1 MPKTE
6 FVVPPGPGA
15 GSRLD
20 VYLAG
25 QVPGLSRAA
34 AGKLIDA
41 GKVLVEGKA
50 GKASVRLREGDKI
63 TVELVTADETAGGLK
78 PQAIPLKI
86 LHVDEDVI
94 VLDKPSGLVVHP
106 GAGNEAGTLANAL
119 LALFPEIAG
128 VGPEERP
135 GIVHRLDKGTS
146 GVMVVARSPRAYAS
160 LVVQFKRHDIRKT
173 YIGLVYGRVA
183 SAEGHIDWP
192 IGRHAT
198 KRKKISTHSKN
209 PRQAETFFRVLEA
222 LPCATLLEVTPLTG
236 RTHQIRVH
244 LAAAG
249 HPIVGDALYGRK
261 KEAKKYP
268 RIFLHARFL
277 SFLHP
282 GTGERV
288 EFAAPL
294 PAELEAI
301 LDAERGR
308 PGARGSDHVDSEG
321 T

>member
-1 MPKTE
+1 VPKLE

-15 GSRLD
+15 GIRLD
-20 VYLAG
+20 VRLAG

-34 AGKLIDA
+34 ARKLIDD
-41 GKVLVEGKA
+41 GKVLVNGKV
-50 GKASVRLREGDKI
+50 GKASVRLKEGDK
-63 TVELVTADETAGGLK
+63 VEAGFESRTGVAEGPG
-78 PQAIPLKI
+78 PQEIPLNV
-86 LHVDEDVI
+86 LFADEDVV

-106 GAGNEAGTLANAL
+106 GAGNESGTLANAL
-119 LALFPEIAG
+119 LALFPGISG
-128 VGPEERP
+128 VGREERP

-146 GVMVVARSPRAYAS
+146 GVMVAARSPGAYES
-160 LVVQFKRHDIRKT
+160 LVGQFKRHDVRKT

-183 SAEGHIDWP
+183 AAEGHIDWP

-198 KRKKISTHSKN
+198 KRKRISTHSKS
-209 PRQAETFFRVLEA
+209 PREAETFFRVLES
-222 LPCATLLEVTPLTG
+222 LPGATLLEVRPVTG

-261 KEAKKYP
+261 KVAKRYP
-268 RIFLHARFL
+268 RIFLHAL
-277 SFLHP
+277 SISFLHP
-282 GTGERV
+282 GTGKRV
-288 EFAAPL
+288 EFEAPL

-301 LDAERGR
+301 LEAERRR
-308 PGARGSDHVDSEG
+308 PAYK

>member
-1 MPKTE
+1 VPKTE
-6 FVVPPGPGA
+6 FVVSLGPGA

-25 QVPGLSRAA
+25 HVPGLSRAGA
-34 AGKLIDA
+34 CKLIDE
-41 GKVLVEGKA
+41 GRVLVESKA
-50 GKASVRLREGDKI
+50 GKASLRLREGDTI
-63 TVELVTADETAGGLK
+63 AVDLETEDETAGGLK
-78 PQAIPLKI
+78 PQAIPLEI
-86 LHVDEDVI
+86 LHADEDVI

-106 GAGNEAGTLANAL
+106 GAGHREGTLANAL

-146 GVMVVARSPRAYAS
+146 GVMVAARSPRAYAS
-160 LVVQFKRHDIRKT
+160 LVDQFKRHDVRKT
-173 YIGLVYGRVA
+173 YLGLVHGRVA
-183 SAEGHIDWP
+183 AAEGHIDWP

-198 KRKKISTHSKN
+198 KRKRISTESKN
-209 PRQAETFFRVLEA
+209 PREAETFFRVLES
-222 LPCATLLEVTPLTG
+222 LPDATLLEVRPVTG

-249 HPIVGDALYGRK
+249 HPIVGDGLYGRK
-261 KEAKKYP
+261 KVSKGYP
-268 RIFLHARFL
+268 RLFLHARSI

-282 GTGERV
+282 GTGERL
-288 EFAAPL
+288 EFASPL
-294 PAELEAI
+294 PAELEKV
-301 LDAERGR
+301 LEAERR
-308 PGARGSDHVDSEG
+308 RRA

>member
-1 MPKTE
+1 
-6 FVVPPGPGA
+6 
-15 GSRLD
+15 
-20 VYLAG
+20 
-25 QVPGLSRAA
+25 LSRAA
-34 AGKLIDA
+34 ARKLIDDGRA
-41 GKVLVEGKA
+41 LVNGKA
-50 GKASVRLREGDKI
+50 SKASVRLKEGDK
-63 TVELVTADETAGGLK
+63 VEAKLESEEAPAEGPG
-78 PQAIPLKI
+78 PQEIPLDVLI
-86 LHVDEDVI
+86 ADEDVI

-106 GAGNEAGTLANAL
+106 GAGNESGTLANAL

-146 GVMVVARSPRAYAS
+146 GVMVAARSPRAYAS
-160 LVVQFKRHDIRKT
+160 LVGQFKRHEVRKT

-183 SAEGHIDWP
+183 AAEGHIDWP

-209 PRQAETFFRVLEA
+209 PRQAETFFRVLEV
-222 LPCATLLEVTPLTG
+222 LPRSTLLEVRPLTG

-261 KEAKKYP
+261 KEAKSYL
-268 RIFLHARFL
+268 RIFLHARSI

-282 GTGERV
+282 GTGERL
-288 EFAAPL
+288 EFAVPL
-294 PAELEAI
+294 PAELETI
-301 LDAERGR
+301 LEAERRR
-308 PGARGSDHVDSEG
+308 PAFK

>member
-6 FVVPPGPGA
+6 FVVPPGPGV

-20 VYLAG
+20 VCLTG

-34 AGKLIDA
+34 ARKLIDD
-41 GKVLVEGKA
+41 GKVLVNGKV
-50 GKASVRLREGDKI
+50 GKASVRLKEGDK
-63 TVELVTADETAGGLK
+63 VEAGLESREDGAEGPG
-78 PQAIPLKI
+78 PQQIPLEV
-86 LHVDEDVI
+86 LFADEDVI

-106 GAGNEAGTLANAL
+106 GAGNVDGTLANAL
-119 LALFPEIAG
+119 VALFPELAG
-128 VGPEERP
+128 VGPRERP

-146 GVMVVARSPRAYAS
+146 GVMVAARSPRAYAS
-160 LVVQFKRHDIRKT
+160 LVGQFKRHDVRKT
-173 YIGLVYGRVA
+173 YIGLVYGRIA

-198 KRKKISTHSKN
+198 KRKRISTHSKN

-222 LPCATLLEVTPLTG
+222 LPCATLLEVRPLTG

-249 HPIVGDALYGRK
+249 HPIVGDALYGRRN
-261 KEAKKYP
+261 EAKRYP
-268 RIFLHARFL
+268 RIFLHACSI

-282 GTGERV
+282 GTGERL
-288 EFAAPL
+288 EFGAPL

-301 LDAERGR
+301 LEAERHR
-308 PGARGSDHVDSEG
+308 PAYR

>member
-1 MPKTE
+1 VPKKE
-6 FVVPPGPGA
+6 FAVPPGPGS

-20 VYLAG
+20 VWLAG

-34 AGKLIDA
+34 ARKLIDD
-41 GKVLVEGKA
+41 GQVLVNGRA
-50 GKASVRLREGDKI
+50 GKASVRLKDGDK
-63 TVELVTADETAGGLK
+63 VEAELESEEAAAEGPG
-78 PQAIPLKI
+78 PQEIPLDV
-86 LHVDEDVI
+86 LFADEDVI

-106 GAGNEAGTLANAL
+106 GAGNESGTLANAL

-128 VGPEERP
+128 VGPGERP

-146 GVMVVARSPRAYAS
+146 GVMVAARSPRAYAS
-160 LVVQFKRHDIRKT
+160 LVGQFKRHEVRKT
-173 YIGLVYGRVA
+173 YLGLVYGRVA
-183 SAEGHIDWP
+183 AAEGHIDWP

-198 KRKKISTHSKN
+198 KRKRISTHSKN

-222 LPCATLLEVTPLTG
+222 LPRTTLLEVRPLTG

-268 RIFLHARFL
+268 RVFLHARSI

-282 GTGERV
+282 GTGERL
-288 EFAAPL
+288 EFEAPL
-294 PAELEAI
+294 PAELEA
-301 LDAERGR
+301 LLETERCR
-308 PGARGSDHVDSEG
+308 PPFR

>member
-1 MPKTE
+1 MPKKE
-6 FVVPPGPGA
+6 FAVPPGPGS

-20 VYLAG
+20 VWLAG

-34 AGKLIDA
+34 ARKLIDD
-41 GKVLVEGKA
+41 GQVLVNGRA
-50 GKASVRLREGDKI
+50 GKASVRLKDGDK
-63 TVELVTADETAGGLK
+63 VEAELESEEAAAEGPG
-78 PQAIPLKI
+78 PQEIPLDV
-86 LHVDEDVI
+86 LFADEDVI

-106 GAGNEAGTLANAL
+106 GAGNESGTLANAL

-128 VGPEERP
+128 VGPGERP

-146 GVMVVARSPRAYAS
+146 GVMVAARSPRAYAS
-160 LVVQFKRHDIRKT
+160 LVGQFKRHEVRKT
-173 YIGLVYGRVA
+173 YLGLVYGRVA
-183 SAEGHIDWP
+183 AAEGHIDWP

-198 KRKKISTHSKN
+198 KRKRISTHSKN

-222 LPCATLLEVTPLTG
+222 LPRTTLLEVRPLTG

-268 RIFLHARFL
+268 RVFLHARSI

-282 GTGERV
+282 GTGERL
-288 EFAAPL
+288 EFEAPL
-294 PAELEAI
+294 PAELEA
-301 LDAERGR
+301 LLETERR
-308 PGARGSDHVDSEG
+308 QPPFR

>member
-1 MPKTE
+1 M
-6 FVVPPGPGA
+6 
-15 GSRLD
+15 
-20 VYLAG
+20 
-25 QVPGLSRAA
+25 SRAA
-34 AGKLIDA
+34 ARKLIDD
-41 GKVLVEGKA
+41 GRVLINGKA
-50 GKASVRLREGDKI
+50 GKASVRLKEGDK
-63 TVELVTADETAGGLK
+63 VEAKLESEKVAAEGPG
-78 PQAIPLKI
+78 PQEIPLD
-86 LHVDEDVI
+86 VFFADEDVI

-106 GAGNEAGTLANAL
+106 GAGNEEGTLANAL
-119 LALFPEIAG
+119 VAMFPELIE
-128 VGPEERP
+128 VGPRERP

-146 GVMVVARSPRAYAS
+146 GVMVAARSPRAYAS
-160 LVVQFKRHDIRKT
+160 LVAQFKRHDVMKT

-198 KRKKISTHSKN
+198 KRKKISTHSKHL
-209 PRQAETFFRVLEA
+209 RQAETFFTVLEA
-222 LPCATLLEVTPLTG
+222 LPCATLLEVRPLTG

-301 LDAERGR
+301 LEAERRR
-308 PGARGSDHVDSEG
+308 PAFR

>member
-1 MPKTE
+1 VHKLE

-15 GSRLD
+15 GIRLD
-20 VYLAG
+20 VRLAG

-34 AGKLIDA
+34 ARRLIDD
-41 GKVLVEGKA
+41 GKVLVNGKV
-50 GKASVRLREGDKI
+50 GKASVRLKEGDK
-63 TVELVTADETAGGLK
+63 VEAGFESRPGVAEGPG
-78 PQAIPLKI
+78 PQEIPLNV
-86 LHVDEDVI
+86 LFADEDVV

-106 GAGNEAGTLANAL
+106 GAGNESGTLANAL
-119 LALFPEIAG
+119 LALFPGISG
-128 VGPEERP
+128 VGREERP

-146 GVMVVARSPRAYAS
+146 GVMVAARSPGAYAS
-160 LVVQFKRHDIRKT
+160 LVGQFKRHDVRKT

-183 SAEGHIDWP
+183 AAEGHIDWP

-198 KRKKISTHSKN
+198 KRKRISTHSKS
-209 PRQAETFFRVLEA
+209 PREAETFFRVLES
-222 LPCATLLEVTPLTG
+222 LPGATLLEVRPVTG

-261 KEAKKYP
+261 KVAKRYP
-268 RIFLHARFL
+268 RIFLHALSL

-282 GTGERV
+282 GTGKRV
-288 EFAAPL
+288 EFEAPL

-301 LDAERGR
+301 LEAERRR
-308 PGARGSDHVDSEG
+308 PAYK

>member
-6 FVVPPGPGA
+6 FVVPPGPKA

-25 QVPGLSRAA
+25 QVHGLSRAA
-34 AGKLIDA
+34 AGKLIDSGRVFVGA
-41 GKVLVEGKA
+41 KA
-50 GKASVRLREGDKI
+50 GKASLRLKEGDRI
-63 TVELVTADETAGGLK
+63 SVEIQAAGETAEGPK
-78 PQAIPLKI
+78 PQAIPLVI
-86 LHVDEDVI
+86 LHADEDVI

-106 GAGNEAGTLANAL
+106 GAGNREGTLANAL

-146 GVMVVARSPRAYAS
+146 GVMVAARSARAYAS
-160 LVVQFKRHDIRKT
+160 LVGQFKRHDVRKT
-173 YIGLVYGRVA
+173 YVGLVYDRVA
-183 SAEGHIDWP
+183 SSEGLIDWP
-192 IGRHAT
+192 IGRHPS
-198 KRKKISTHSKN
+198 KRKRISTHSKN
-209 PRQAETFFRVLEA
+209 PRPAETFFRVLEA
-222 LPCATLLEVTPLTG
+222 LPRATLLEVRPLTG

-249 HPIVGDALYGRK
+249 HPIVGDALYGRRN
-261 KEAKKYP
+261 EAKRYP
-268 RIFLHARFL
+268 RIFLHACSI

-282 GTGERV
+282 GTGERL
-288 EFAAPL
+288 EFGAPL

-301 LDAERGR
+301 LEAERHR
-308 PGARGSDHVDSEG
+308 PAYR

>member
-1 MPKTE
+1 VPKTE
-6 FVVPPGPGA
+6 FVILPGPGV

-20 VYLAG
+20 VCLAG

-34 AGKLIDA
+34 ARKLIDD
-41 GKVLVEGKA
+41 GKVLVNGKA
-50 GKASVRLREGDKI
+50 GKASVRLKEGDK
-63 TVELVTADETAGGLK
+63 VEAGLESREDAAEGPG
-78 PQAIPLKI
+78 PQQIPLEV
-86 LHVDEDVI
+86 LFADEDVI

-106 GAGNEAGTLANAL
+106 GAGNVDGTLANAL
-119 LALFPEIAG
+119 VALFPELAG
-128 VGPEERP
+128 VGPRERP

-146 GVMVVARSPRAYAS
+146 GVMVAARSPRAYAS
-160 LVVQFKRHDIRKT
+160 LVGQFKRHDVRKT
-173 YIGLVYGRVA
+173 YIGLVYGRIA

-198 KRKKISTHSKN
+198 KRKRISTHSKN

-222 LPCATLLEVTPLTG
+222 LPCATLLEVRPLTG

-268 RIFLHARFL
+268 RIFLHARSI

-282 GTGERV
+282 GTGERL

-301 LDAERGR
+301 LEAERRR
-308 PGARGSDHVDSEG
+308 PGAKG